1 MSELIALTSKSVS
14 VGSTYLDWNDNYVKS
29 TGAIFQ
35 NHADGTRF
43 NGQVSYSVQKIN
55 QAKEVNS
62 KYYRRFDQ
70 MQATIDQGSV
80 SKDGAEGNEIHFI
93 DINKNNSAVVSCF
106 KYNPDNK
113 LNESQ
118 CFNYQSNILTSRTQT
133 MHNSI
138 GQITKSQKFNI
149 YDKLVESN
157 VFSYKKDIIG
167 NDLIIIQKEKYSGNK
182 VVSTTHKKLYDSS
195 GKIIK
200 IDVYDKNDKQ
210 LERNEFS
217 YFNSG
222 NKCQTVKSTFNISGN
237 LNHQE
242 KIIYNKNGDL
252 LAMIQSDYNNG
263 KYLTDSKLTYYTE
276 GRVSRVIENE
286 YSKGGKVILNKI
298 EKIYNINNAKLVENI
313 SSSYSNNGELEK
325 EIERKFDVNGQMNEH
340 ITRHYSDGINLT
352 RHITRSFTAGKMTG
366 GVEKTFDN
374 NGDVSRIVRRN
385 SVGLIFDEPINAD
398 TSFKGVTQLADAI
411 NTFPTREQA
420 PAPVDTIIGS
430 HANLGLRNLV
440 PVMNYASR
448 Q

>member
-1 MSELIALTSKSVS
+1 MSELITLNFRSTSLH
-14 VGSTYLDWNDNYVKS
+14 LDWNATSIGTRY
-29 TGAIFQ
+29 Q
-35 NHADGTRF
+35 YHADGTRF
-43 NGQVSYSVQKIN
+43 NGQVNYSVQKIN
-55 QAKEVNS
+55 QEKEVNS

-70 MQATIDQGSV
+70 MQATIEQGSA
-80 SKDGAEGNEIHFI
+80 SKAGGAGNKIYFI
-93 DINKNNSAVVSCF
+93 ENKENNSMKVSYF
-106 KYNPDNK
+106 KYGLDNK

-118 CFNYQSNILTSRTQT
+118 CFNYQTNILTSRTQI

-149 YDKLVESN
+149 HDKLVESN
-157 VFSYKKDIIG
+157 VFSYKKDRIG
-167 NDLIIIQKEKYSGNK
+167 NYLIIIQKEKYSGNE
-182 VVSTTHKKLYDSS
+182 VVSTTHKELYDSS

-210 LERNEFS
+210 LERNDFS
-217 YFNSG
+217 YFNNG
-222 NKCQTVKSTFNISGN
+222 NKCQTVKYTFNVSGN

-242 KIIYNKNGDL
+242 KVIYNKNGDL

-263 KYLTDSKLTYYTE
+263 KYLKDSKLTYYSE
-276 GRVSRVIENE
+276 GKVSRVIENE

-298 EKIYNINNAKLVENI
+298 EKIYNITNAKLVKNI

-325 EIERKFDVNGQMNEH
+325 EIERKFDVNGKINEH

-411 NTFPTREQA
+411 NSFPTREQ
-420 PAPVDTIIGS
+420 APVDTIIGS